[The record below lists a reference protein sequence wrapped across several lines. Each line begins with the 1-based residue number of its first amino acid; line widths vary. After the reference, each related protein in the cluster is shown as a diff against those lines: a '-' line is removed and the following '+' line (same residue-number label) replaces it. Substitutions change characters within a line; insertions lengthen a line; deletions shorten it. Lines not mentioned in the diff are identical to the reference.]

1 VSERVETGV
10 LDTVALDS
18 EGISAW
24 IARDRALLAMSQVF
38 HDMGAGLV
46 IGANTI
52 VDVDHSR
59 TNIPRLHRA
68 LSRIKEEPVTEQSA
82 NAAELLKGAGL
93 RGHKDATVAKV
104 ALRQPK
110 PVAPLRSDSDG
121 MTRLCG
127 SQIRVISLTRRP
139 TSRSRAS
146 ERSHGTTQARAVA
159 DTAASHIARAPKRR
173 RPEGRAVAP
182 GTAGPAVTVASTE
195 GPVPHGRGRRRHRVA
210 RPAWPRTRTPDPRY
224 ARRALGPRRS
234 SAGGLF
240 FMTDRPLTLMAVHA
254 HPDDEATGT
263 GGVLARYAAEGI
275 RTVLVTCTD
284 GGCGDGPGGVKPGDP
299 GHDPAAVALMRRQE
313 LEASCDVLKI
323 SDLEMLDYADSGMIG
338 WPSNDAPGS
347 FWRTPVEEGAARL
360 AELMRHYRPDV
371 VVTYDENGFYGHP
384 DHIQAH
390 RITMAALEM
399 TALTPKV
406 YWTTMPRSMMQRF
419 GETMREFGED
429 MPEPDPAE
437 AAAMAEIGLPDDEI
451 TTWVD
456 TTAFSGQKFD
466 ALAAH
471 ASQGENIFFLKMGKE
486 RFGELMGLETFVR
499 VKDAT
504 NAAVPEND
512 LFAGLR

>member
-1 VSERVETGV
+1 
-10 LDTVALDS
+10 
-18 EGISAW
+18 
-24 IARDRALLAMSQVF
+24 M
-38 HDMGAGLV
+38 
-46 IGANTI
+46 
-52 VDVDHSR
+52 
-59 TNIPRLHRA
+59 TN
-68 LSRIKEEPVTEQSA
+68 
-82 NAAELLKGAGL
+82 
-93 RGHKDATVAKV
+93 
-104 ALRQPK
+104 
-110 PVAPLRSDSDG
+110 
-121 MTRLCG
+121 
-127 SQIRVISLTRRP
+127 
-139 TSRSRAS
+139 
-146 ERSHGTTQARAVA
+146 
-159 DTAASHIARAPKRR
+159 
-173 RPEGRAVAP
+173 
-182 GTAGPAVTVASTE
+182 
-195 GPVPHGRGRRRHRVA
+195 
-210 RPAWPRTRTPDPRY
+210 
-224 ARRALGPRRS
+224 
-234 SAGGLF
+234 
-240 FMTDRPLTLMAVHA
+240 RPLTLMAVHA

-263 GGVLARYAAEGI
+263 GGVLARYAAEGV

-313 LEASCDVLKI
+313 LEESREVLKI
-323 SDLEMLDYADSGMIG
+323 SDLEMLDYADSGMAG

-406 YWTTMPRSMMQRF
+406 YWTTAPRSMMARF
-419 GETMREFGED
+419 GEVMREFEPD

-471 ASQGENIFFLKMGKE
+471 ASQGENIFFLRMGKE
-486 RFGELMGLETFVR
+486 RFGELMGMETFVR
-499 VKDAT
+499 VRDTTGAPL
-504 NAAVPEND
+504 PEQD

>member
-1 VSERVETGV
+1 MTG
-10 LDTVALDS
+10 
-18 EGISAW
+18 
-24 IARDRALLAMSQVF
+24 
-38 HDMGAGLV
+38 
-46 IGANTI
+46 
-52 VDVDHSR
+52 
-59 TNIPRLHRA
+59 
-68 LSRIKEEPVTEQSA
+68 
-82 NAAELLKGAGL
+82 
-93 RGHKDATVAKV
+93 
-104 ALRQPK
+104 
-110 PVAPLRSDSDG
+110 
-121 MTRLCG
+121 
-127 SQIRVISLTRRP
+127 
-139 TSRSRAS
+139 
-146 ERSHGTTQARAVA
+146 
-159 DTAASHIARAPKRR
+159 
-173 RPEGRAVAP
+173 
-182 GTAGPAVTVASTE
+182 
-195 GPVPHGRGRRRHRVA
+195 
-210 RPAWPRTRTPDPRY
+210 
-224 ARRALGPRRS
+224 
-234 SAGGLF
+234 
-240 FMTDRPLTLMAVHA
+240 RPLTLMAVHA

-284 GGCGDGPGGVKPGDP
+284 GGCGDGPGGVKPGGP

-313 LEASCDVLKI
+313 LEASCEVLKV
-323 SDLEMLDYADSGMIG
+323 SDLEMLDYADSGMMG

-347 FWRTPVEEGAARL
+347 FWQTPVEEGAARL
-360 AELMRHYRPDV
+360 AELIRHYRPDV

-390 RITMAALEM
+390 RITMAAVEM

-419 GETMREFGED
+419 GETMRELHED

-437 AAAMAEIGLPDDEI
+437 TAAMAEIGLPDEEI

-486 RFGELMGLETFVR
+486 RFGELMGMETFVR

-504 NAAVPEND
+504 GATVPEND